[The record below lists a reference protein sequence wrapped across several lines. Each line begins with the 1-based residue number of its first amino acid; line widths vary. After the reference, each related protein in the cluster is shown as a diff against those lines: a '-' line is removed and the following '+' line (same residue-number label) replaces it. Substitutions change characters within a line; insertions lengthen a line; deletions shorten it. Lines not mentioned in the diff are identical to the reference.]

1 MLRDAR
7 RQRGLTQIELADL
20 VGVTQSYVS
29 RWEGGYEPP
38 SLRAKQQL
46 TKILLNRRH
55 VLNPLIENMV
65 KHDPSTSVFN
75 ARGKFLHV
83 APVVSK
89 YFRIDA
95 SDLVSEEYCR
105 VFEAD
110 WRAELYGDMGVS
122 DKILIECE
130 HDVVGIGQLGDR
142 ENLRL
147 HGVQTFVQF
156 EPGELIVLA
165 KAEFTPATDT
175 APELIKSMTLQDLE
189 EY

>member
-1 MLRDAR
+1 
-7 RQRGLTQIELADL
+7 
-20 VGVTQSYVS
+20 
-29 RWEGGYEPP
+29 
-38 SLRAKQQL
+38 
-46 TKILLNRRH
+46 
-55 VLNPLIENMV
+55 MV

-165 KAEFTPATDT
+165 KAEFHACYRYGARIDQVNDVARPGRILRPAG
-175 APELIKSMTLQDLE
+175 QVH
-189 EY
+189 